1 MGKCRRKHAHTP
13 PGFVNG
19 PHSDITAAALQSP
32 RGEDGMRRGCLGLTH
47 PAETLAPK
55 LRGRSIARGTLE
67 HSQEEC
73 ETSRPG
79 PNYPWWK
86 GNGEWKTRV
95 PDLQS
100 AADLGQSPPCSSLSF
115 PINRPGLT
123 VSIATLAPFGWPSPE
138 LEGTPSSSRSPFFR
152 PACEVACRNPSLQ
165 QRVIGV
171 PGWREGWTR
180 GGCHRARA
188 AIWQ

>member
-1 MGKCRRKHAHTP
+1 MVRIVISLQPPCSP
-13 PGFVNG
+13 PGERMGCAGDAWVSPTLRKLSPPNSAVAVWHG
-19 PHSDITAAALQSP
+19 GHSSTARKNARQAGLVLTIP
-32 RGEDGMRRGCLGLTH
+32 GGKGMGS
-47 PAETLAPK
+47 
-55 LRGRSIARGTLE
+55 GR
-67 HSQEEC
+67 
-73 ETSRPG
+73 P
-79 PNYPWWK
+79 
-86 GNGEWKTRV
+86 TRV